1 MSRFLSVIIKPTLA
15 CNMGCRH
22 CYHTPEER
30 SSGGRISF
38 ERLEKLFR
46 LVSEEYDGAW
56 FIWHGGEPL
65 TLPFSFFKKAIELQE
80 KYFGTGKVGNTIQTN
95 GLALDNRMVKF
106 CKEKMINIGISHE
119 GPCAD
124 ILRHDGRRIEDL
136 IVGLSDKER
145 AFAVSATISKESQ
158 SRQAEIYDHFNG
170 IGASISMVPVI
181 PAGCAAKNPGL
192 VPDPDEYIRSSIEVF
207 DKWFNDPDARIPLAP
222 HYLYVL
228 TALGDPQPSDC
239 AHTSC
244 LTKWVCIYPNGD
256 LYPCAKACPEE
267 FRMCSI
273 DGISHMSDAFRTDG
287 FARMLKGSIERRAKC
302 QSCDIYDYCQGGCSI
317 DAYYQCGIGNR
328 DGDSC
333 RIYRD
338 VFRHVK
344 KEVDAVISEKKD
356 LSRLNPM
363 VRDAILGKLVNPMIN
378 GV

>member
-145 AFAVSATISKESQ
+145 AFAVSA
-158 SRQAEIYDHFNG
+158 
-170 IGASISMVPVI
+170 
-181 PAGCAAKNPGL
+181 
-192 VPDPDEYIRSSIEVF
+192 
-207 DKWFNDPDARIPLAP
+207 
-222 HYLYVL
+222 
-228 TALGDPQPSDC
+228 
-239 AHTSC
+239 
-244 LTKWVCIYPNGD
+244 
-256 LYPCAKACPEE
+256 
-267 FRMCSI
+267 
-273 DGISHMSDAFRTDG
+273 
-287 FARMLKGSIERRAKC
+287 
-302 QSCDIYDYCQGGCSI
+302 
-317 DAYYQCGIGNR
+317 
-328 DGDSC
+328 
-333 RIYRD
+333 
-338 VFRHVK
+338 
-344 KEVDAVISEKKD
+344 
-356 LSRLNPM
+356 
-363 VRDAILGKLVNPMIN
+363 ILGVSVVVTSSS
-378 GV
+378 G